1 MSAKKTRHQRRKEA
15 SRRSERGARHS
26 RSLEKAKASRLVNK
40 YLRRAPI
47 APVVSHCRRRARRT
61 RASVAHPV
69 MSCASSSSRVL
80 APRASSRGVT
90 TSQCARHRLLTHHHL
105 HHHPTRRNRRARVRS
120 RGGDILAMATKET
133 FASFDEMIAGS
144 SVPVLVDFY
153 ATWCG
158 PCQILSTQVF
168 PAVAAAVGKDQV
180 KLVKINT
187 EKYPNVASTYGVE
200 ALPTIIL
207 FKDGKVADRIEGLPN
222 APQLIERLKYFL
234 AAPAA

>member
-1 MSAKKTRHQRRKEA
+1 
-15 SRRSERGARHS
+15 
-26 RSLEKAKASRLVNK
+26 
-40 YLRRAPI
+40 
-47 APVVSHCRRRARRT
+47 
-61 RASVAHPV
+61 
-69 MSCASSSSRVL
+69 
-80 APRASSRGVT
+80 
-90 TSQCARHRLLTHHHL
+90 
-105 HHHPTRRNRRARVRS
+105 
-120 RGGDILAMATKET
+120 MATKET

-158 PCQILSTQVF
+158 PCQILSAQVF

-187 EKYPNVASTYGVE
+187 EKYPNVASTHGVE
-200 ALPTIIL
+200 ALQTIIL